1 MSVGSGTPANLQEQ
15 TEAPNYHLEHPT
27 SAIAARQKSVRIL
40 VSLVPERVNHQTAR
54 GCSAA
59 GRYSPRSDERG
70 SLKYALDDSIGQSS
84 SVPGETDSEMSETA
98 AKLLAMFETLPEEE
112 QHELLVVLMQRSG
125 QFPATVLTDVA
136 LTGLADELFQQLDAG
151 ETDGSDTE
159 AG

>member
-1 MSVGSGTPANLQEQ
+1 
-15 TEAPNYHLEHPT
+15 
-27 SAIAARQKSVRIL
+27 
-40 VSLVPERVNHQTAR
+40 
-54 GCSAA
+54 
-59 GRYSPRSDERG
+59 
-70 SLKYALDDSIGQSS
+70 
-84 SVPGETDSEMSETA
+84 MSETA